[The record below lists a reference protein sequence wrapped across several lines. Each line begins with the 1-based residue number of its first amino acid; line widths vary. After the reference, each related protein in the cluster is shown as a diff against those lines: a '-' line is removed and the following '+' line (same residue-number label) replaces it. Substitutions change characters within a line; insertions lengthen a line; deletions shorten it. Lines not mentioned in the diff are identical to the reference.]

1 MNGSPTR
8 VNQYPFFSC
17 AASVL
22 DRSDADL
29 SVVKGFLPGSKIYVL
44 PSAKIS
50 TPKLLA
56 IGLVDAGI
64 HGPYPKFI
72 WAGTLTELYAA
83 LQREDCLGEITLT
96 TF

>member
-17 AASVL
+17 ATSVL
-22 DRSDADL
+22 DRDFADL
-29 SVVKGFLPGSKIYVL
+29 SVVKGFLPGSTIYVL
-44 PSAKIS
+44 PSSKIS

-56 IGLVDAGI
+56 VGLVEAGR
-64 HGPYPKFI
+64 HGPYPKFT
-72 WAGTLTELYAA
+72 WAGTLNELYVA
-83 LQREDCLGEITLT
+83 LRREDCLGEITLT